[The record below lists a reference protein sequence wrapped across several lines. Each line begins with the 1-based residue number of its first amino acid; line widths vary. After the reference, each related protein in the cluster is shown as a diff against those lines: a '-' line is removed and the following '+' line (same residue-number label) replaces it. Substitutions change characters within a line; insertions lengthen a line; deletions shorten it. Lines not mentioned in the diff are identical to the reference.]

1 MIGKALIRPPSN
13 LLVRVCATEAQ
24 QCITVTANPISVV
37 ASSRALG
44 EGRGE
49 ERGR

>member
-1 MIGKALIRPPSN
+1 MIGKALIRPPCN

-24 QCITVTANPISVV
+24 QCITVMANPISAG

-44 EGRGE
+44 AGCGE